1 MPFYACDCPRGH
13 QGTWTHVPSGK
24 IMRTRFDPLSLTLKE
39 RRVTMHACSR
49 CDIRWWDDDGE
60 RVGLHQVLEL
70 AAVPR

>member
-1 MPFYACDCPRGH
+1 MTCPNCRAARL
-13 QGTWTHVPSGK
+13 VE
-24 IMRTRFDPLSLTLKE
+24 IDLTLKE